1 MGVYVFKSKHGPY
14 LKIGHYAKLNAWS
27 RIAHRGFS
35 SCIHPKE
42 LRGKVTVHDMELV
55 YWFPERTTKDEKSLH
70 KALALYRL
78 SGEWFSTNAIDVIPT
93 LWSDINQ
100 AGSCSKEEA
109 CSIKR
114 RL

>member
-14 LKIGHYAKLNAWS
+14 IKIGHYSKSNAWS
-27 RIAHRGFS
+27 RIAHRGFR

-42 LRGKVTVHDMELV
+42 LRDKVMVHDMELV
-55 YWFPERTTKDEKSLH
+55 YWFPNRTTKDEKALH
-70 KALALYRL
+70 RTLKQYQVC
-78 SGEWFSTNAIDVIPT
+78 GEWFSNEVVVLIPT
-93 LWSDINQ
+93 LWNDENEHD
-100 AGSCSKEEA
+100 SCSKEEA